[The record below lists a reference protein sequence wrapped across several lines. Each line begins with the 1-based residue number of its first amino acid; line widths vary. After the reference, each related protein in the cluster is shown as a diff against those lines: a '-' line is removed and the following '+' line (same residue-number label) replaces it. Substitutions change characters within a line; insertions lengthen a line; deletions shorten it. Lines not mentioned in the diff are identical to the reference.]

1 MKNIIPII
9 LFITTA
15 VLSLINAQLQKG
27 KLMLGGN
34 MMFSNFGL
42 NNGGNYN
49 IIMDMKS
56 ALFLAD
62 NFALGGKKTV
72 SFKGSNDTKMISN
85 YDFDL
90 LGRFYFNKEKYQD
103 LSQCGKLFLESSLG
117 IGGIRNGQED
127 KSTSEFNMRI
137 GTGYSYFLSPY
148 AAVEVLIFYNRS
160 IGYKNT
166 NSFSVIGL
174 SIGFQAYLPSSAI
187 KQLFKRKSK
196 KETDYRE

>member
-15 VLSLINAQLQKG
+15 LLTLTNAQLQKG

-34 MMFSNFGL
+34 MMSSNFAL
-42 NNGGNYN
+42 NKGGNFN
-49 IIMDMKS
+49 ISMDMKS

-72 SFKGSNDTKMISN
+72 GFNGSKSTKMISN
-85 YDFDL
+85 YDFGL
-90 LGRFYFNKEKYQD
+90 LGRFYFNKEKSQD

-117 IGGIRNGQED
+117 IEGIRNGQEE
-127 KSTSEFNMRI
+127 KSTSEFNMGL

-148 AAVEVLIFYNRS
+148 AAVEMLILYNRS

-166 NSFSVIGL
+166 SSFSVIGL
-174 SIGFQAYLPSSAI
+174 SIGFQAYLPSSTI